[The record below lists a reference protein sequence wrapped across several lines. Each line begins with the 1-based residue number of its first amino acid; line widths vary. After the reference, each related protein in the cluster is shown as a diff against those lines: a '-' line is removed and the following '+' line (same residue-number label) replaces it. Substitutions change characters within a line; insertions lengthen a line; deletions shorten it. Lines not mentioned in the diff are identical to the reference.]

1 MKEFAGSRIVKAA
14 VLFGTVP
21 LVLAGCSGGHK
32 AGEMKPTVPSETS
45 SQMAEPPT
53 DDGNNSEDSA
63 NTQANQ
69 DEQDNNSG
77 VHYGNDNN
85 PRPSRAGLAAQS
97 MQAAPNPFAPFTK
110 EKPKKKDKADKDKD
124 KTEQKPSV
132 PVVDVPSQTVPIV
145 KPKPPVVNPPVNP
158 SVNPNP
164 PVTPP
169 VNPPAPT
176 TDPTTEPTTPSE
188 PVDDY
193 VYVEKSFPGV
203 QAAIEGA
210 SEPQPNRNFDSL
222 KNFEKAEPNITDYGQ
237 FSWYTNAA
245 LGEGKSIR
253 TFSLFPFH
261 RLAFREKTFTP
272 KEIAQYQLMATRAV
286 EVGEL
291 AEMKEKIV
299 GLGGEENDFFLWA
312 RGDDKRLEVVA
323 RMVNQFD
330 IPLTTAQKNILL
342 GKEGT
347 TPEPTPTPSEPTPTP
362 SEPTPQP

>member
-1 MKEFAGSRIVKAA
+1 MKDFCGSRIVKAA

-53 DDGNNSEDSA
+53 DDSNASKDLA
-63 NTQANQ
+63 DTQA
-69 DEQDNNSG
+69 EQSDTNDDNSG
-77 VHYGNDNN
+77 VHYGNDNS
-85 PRPSRAGLAAQS
+85 PRPSRAGLVAQS
-97 MQAAPNPFAPFTK
+97 MQAAPNPFAPFAK
-110 EKPKKKDKADKDKD
+110 EKPKKVDENKDKGN
-124 KTEQKPSV
+124 TEQKPSA
-132 PVVDVPSQTVPIV
+132 PVIDVPSQTVPIV

-158 SVNPNP
+158 PVGPNP

-169 VNPPAPT
+169 VNPPAPNP
-176 TDPTTEPTTPSE
+176 DPTTEPTTPSE

-193 VYVEKSFPGV
+193 VYVEKTFPGI

-210 SEPQPNRNFDSL
+210 KEPGENRNFDSL

-237 FSWYTNAA
+237 FSWYTGAA

-286 EVGEL
+286 EVSEL
-291 AEMKEKIV
+291 PEMKEKIV

-342 GKEGT
+342 GKEAP
-347 TPEPTPTPSEPTPTP
+347 TPEPTPTPSEPTP
-362 SEPTPQP
+362 QP